1 MGLMTEISEGW
12 LQMLTGGLSDMVGI
26 TGEEGL
32 IHEDISAADVS
43 VYFHKDGLFLKDSQL
58 CIGWKDVSDI
68 EDLGKRITF
77 RGGLEIRADSVY
89 FAKELHATCADGD
102 DQRIVLPS
110 ISLCH
115 HVDVAD
121 ILELCD
127 DLSKATSEDFQNWR
141 ESLEDVFWS
150 VNLADKVRGLSQ
162 ISINESLLLATLN
175 CAYLAIHGI
184 ADEMKMY
191 NADGGSTSRCSALGM
206 LETFVDEQKEPLD
219 EIIQVQM
226 TRLDTADTEDS
237 QIISMSFANARFDT
251 TGMES
256 QARRYDCKRNA
267 RALGYKFDTCQ
278 LTPVDVLTRQY
289 EDEESDDIPFGDAE
303 WAKKRKIIV
312 CTDERADLTTW
323 RDGLQIPNTMVM
335 DAQDIRDY
343 NDAAHKDLKLMF
355 EENHPQNG
363 VMYVQHPMQQ
373 NVYIDIDSF
382 HSGVL
387 ERKYNELI
395 RLLVALGATQIT
407 CEVESCD
414 STDEKLRKKMKVGG
428 GVDTV
433 FGSVEGSFAN
443 DNASSRV
450 ITLRKKLATRIV
462 KRSSATP
469 HIPEGMVFY
478 PFEDSWQHLASMAME
493 GGLKEYEVS
502 LTYRKDY
509 AVTGHSLASVG
520 AKIKSKVPGYQ
531 FGVEGNFE
539 KEFDRELKQ
548 LQSTVWHYHVKFG
561 AGDEE
566 LNVTET
572 AHALERQDDTPR
584 GDDTR
589 IKALLEIG
597 QSLINVA
604 KERIS
609 K

>member
-1 MGLMTEISEGW
+1 MEGAIQAMS
-12 LQMLTGGLSDMVGI
+12 LGFSDAIGI
-26 TGEEGL
+26 TGEDGL
-32 IHEDISAADVS
+32 IHEDTSGADAV
-43 VYFHKDGLFLKDSQL
+43 VCFYTCGLFFKEGPL
-58 CIGWKDVSDI
+58 CIDWKDVVGV
-68 EDLGKRITF
+68 ECLGKWITF
-77 RGGLEIRADSVY
+77 RGGLQIRVDSAY
-89 FAKELHATCADGD
+89 FEKDLHARCDDANDGP
-102 DQRIVLPS
+102 VTVPG

-115 HVDVAD
+115 HIYVRD
-121 ILELCD
+121 ILSCD
-127 DLSKATSEDFQNWR
+127 DFTKATAKDFQNWR
-141 ESLEDVFWS
+141 EALEDAFWS
-150 VNLADKVRGLSQ
+150 VKLADKVRGLNQ
-162 ISINESLLLATLN
+162 ISINESKLLATLN
-175 CAYLAIHGI
+175 CAYLAIHWI
-184 ADEMKMY
+184 ADELATY
-191 NADGGSTSRCSALGM
+191 NAAVESASRYSACSR
-206 LETFVDEQKEPLD
+206 LEKFIAEQKEILD
-219 EIIQVQM
+219 EIIQAQM
-226 TRLDTADTEDS
+226 TRVDISDAEDS